1 MTTNPA
7 ADLTVYFDFSSP
19 YSYLSVMRLPDL
31 VRERALT
38 VRYAPIVLGAIFNKL
53 GWESSPFKSQPLKMN
68 YMWRDMERQSQQLGL
83 RYRKPSE
90 FPVSSINAARVV
102 SADPYADWIPEFCQT
117 VFQAYFECDRD
128 INSPES
134 LIQIL
139 DGLGLDGEAQLRAA
153 LTEEN
158 KLRLRHLTDQAL
170 MCGVFGAPS
179 TMVGHELF
187 WGNDRLEDAL
197 DYAQTFKACQAGASF
212 AAA

>member
-1 MTTNPA
+1 MTAHPA

-68 YMWRDMERQSQQLGL
+68 YMWRDMERQSRQLGL

-102 SADPYADWIPEFCQT
+102 SSAPDADWIPEFCQT

-128 INSPES
+128 INSPDS

-139 DGLGLDGEAQLRAA
+139 DGLGLDGETQLQAA
-153 LTEEN
+153 MTEDN

-179 TMVGHELF
+179 VVVGHELF
-187 WGNDRLEDAL
+187 WGNDRLDEAL
-197 DYAQTFKACQAGASF
+197 DYAQAFKASHPRNTVI
-212 AAA
+212 AA